1 MFLDAAARDK
11 KLGNKA
17 RVRSRPVSSQTD
29 ILSLQRYICIYLIAD
44 FGRETM
50 SVFCIYSECL
60 MVNVMQSL
68 VIPV

>member
-1 MFLDAAARDK
+1 MYIYH
-11 KLGNKA
+11 A
-17 RVRSRPVSSQTD
+17 RVFFVVATS
-29 ILSLQRYICIYLIAD
+29 IAD